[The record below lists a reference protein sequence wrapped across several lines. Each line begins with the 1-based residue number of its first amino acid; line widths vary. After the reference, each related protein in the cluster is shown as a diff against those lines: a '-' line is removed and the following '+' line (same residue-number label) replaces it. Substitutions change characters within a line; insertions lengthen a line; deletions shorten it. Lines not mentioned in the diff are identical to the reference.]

1 MLTSR
6 RFVIK
11 PVGGSDL
18 KMTRKVACL
27 SLILSAVLVACCAP
41 APAPAGSTPTPD
53 LSPFFA
59 GYQACFVLW
68 DVAADAYVI
77 HSLERCA
84 ERFSPCSTYKIPHS
98 LIALETGVVPDQH
111 HVIEWD
117 DTQYPVEVWNQ
128 DHTMASA
135 VQNSVV
141 WYFQAVATEIG
152 EERMQTYLDKFSYG
166 NQDISGGLTRFWLGS
181 SLEISA
187 DEQINFLRRLD
198 TGDLPVSARS
208 MDIVKEVLILEETDT
223 YVYRGKTGSC
233 VPPGKQPWGWFVG
246 YVSYGDRSVIFATNI
261 QGAEANGQEARDITE
276 DILQSLNLL
285 Q

>member
-1 MLTSR
+1 M
-6 RFVIK
+6 I
-11 PVGGSDL
+11 
-18 KMTRKVACL
+18 RKVACL
-27 SLILSAVLVACCAP
+27 FLILSAVLTACCAP
-41 APAPAGSTPTPD
+41 VPKPGDLASQD

-68 DVAADAYVI
+68 DVAADEYVTYN
-77 HSLERCA
+77 SERCA
-84 ERFSPCSTYKIPHS
+84 ERLSPCSTYKIPHS
-98 LIALETGVVPDQH
+98 LIALETGVIPDKY
-111 HVIEWD
+111 HVIKWD
-117 DTQYPVEVWNQ
+117 GTHYPVEVWNQ

-152 EERMQTYLDKFSYG
+152 EERMQAYLDKFGYG

-187 DEQINFLRRLD
+187 DEQIGFLHRLD
-198 TGDLPVSARS
+198 MGDLPVSARS
-208 MDIVKEVLILEETDT
+208 MNIVKEVLILEETDA

-233 VPPGKQPWGWFVG
+233 APPGKQPWGWFVG
-246 YVSYGDRSVIFATNI
+246 YVRYDDHSYIFATNI
-261 QGAEANGQEARDITE
+261 QGAEAEGQKARSITE
-276 DILQSLNLL
+276 DVLQSLNLL

>member
-1 MLTSR
+1 M
-6 RFVIK
+6 I
-11 PVGGSDL
+11 
-18 KMTRKVACL
+18 RKVAYL
-27 SLILSAVLVACCAP
+27 SLILSAVLAACCTP
-41 APAPAGSTPTPD
+41 APAPAGSMPTPD

-68 DVAADAYVI
+68 DVATDAYVI
-77 HSLERCA
+77 HNPERCA
-84 ERFSPCSTYKIPHS
+84 ERLSPCSTYKIPHS

-111 HVIEWD
+111 HVIEWNG
-117 DTQYPVEVWNQ
+117 THYPVEVWNQ

-152 EERMQTYLDKFSYG
+152 EERMQAYLDEFGYG
-166 NQDISGGLTRFWLGS
+166 NKDISGGLTEFWLGS

-187 DEQINFLRRLD
+187 DEQIDFLHRLD

-208 MDIVKEVLILEETDT
+208 MDIVKEVIVLEETDASI
-223 YVYRGKTGSC
+223 YRGKTGSC
-233 VPPGKQPWGWFVG
+233 TPEGEHPLGWFVG

-261 QGAEANGQEARDITE
+261 QGPKAEGQKARSITE
-276 DILQSLNLL
+276 DILKQLNVIR
-285 Q
+285 